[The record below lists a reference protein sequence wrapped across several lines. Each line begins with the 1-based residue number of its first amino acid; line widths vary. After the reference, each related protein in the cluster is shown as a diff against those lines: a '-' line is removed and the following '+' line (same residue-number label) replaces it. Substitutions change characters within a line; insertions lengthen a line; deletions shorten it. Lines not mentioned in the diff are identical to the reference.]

1 MSGQKVL
8 ITAAGEGIGRTIAEG
23 FATTGAQVEVCDI
36 NAAALSCLPAGV
48 YGTALDVTDETALE
62 NWFKAAVS
70 RMDGI
75 DTLVNN
81 AGIAGPT
88 APVEKISTEDWRR
101 CIAVCLDSHMF
112 MCRLAVPLLKEQR
125 SGAIINISSGA
136 GLYGYPF
143 RTPYAAAKWAIIGF
157 TKSIAAEVGPYN
169 VRANAIC
176 PGAVSGRRMDA
187 VIAAE
192 AKASGRLEEDI
203 RADYAKSTSMRRF
216 VEPKEI
222 ADMAVYLASPA
233 AKMVSGQAIAVD
245 GHAETY
251 HSE

>member
-1 MSGQKVL
+1 MRQQRVV
-8 ITAAGEGIGRTIAEG
+8 ITAAGAGIGRAIAEG
-23 FATTGAQVEVCDI
+23 FAATGANVEVCDVDETAITDLPGEI
-36 NAAALSCLPAGV
+36 N
-48 YGTALDVTDETALE
+48 GTALDVTNEQALE
-62 NWFKAAVS
+62 TWFAQATA
-70 RMDGI
+70 RMGGI

-88 APVEKISTEDWRR
+88 APVEEVSTDEWRR
-101 CIAVCLDSHMF
+101 CMEVCLDSHMF
-112 MCRLAVPLLKEQR
+112 MCRLAVPLMKQQR

-136 GLYGYPF
+136 GLFGYPF
-143 RTPYAAAKWAIIGF
+143 RTPYAAAKWAVIGF
-157 TKSIAAEVGPYN
+157 TKSIAAELGPHN
-169 VRANAIC
+169 IRANAIC
-176 PGAVSGRRMDA
+176 PGAVSGPRMDR

-192 AKASGRLEEDI
+192 AQASGRTQEAI
-203 RADYAKSTSMRRF
+203 RADYSAGTSMRRF
-216 VEPKEI
+216 VEPEEI